1 MSRNFMKG
9 TSAVLTADKES
20 VFGTT
25 EEVTFFREGL
35 RIAGRLYTPHGFD
48 TAQTY
53 PGLVLH
59 AAVTMVKEQA
69 PRNYAW
75 LLAQQGFVVLTF
87 DYTSYGESDGQPRQN
102 ENVANKLADLK
113 QAVTYLRDVPYV
125 GSIGAVGLCT
135 SGANVAYLAA
145 QDDRISAAAAIIPW
159 MYEPALAEPFWGTA
173 ELARRRARAERAW
186 AAFNAGSSGTYDTT
200 QIFTNSDEIEG
211 FNRDNAEYFFDKW
224 RVGAAKNWRNE
235 VFWGAWPEWAD
246 TLDPISQAPNIT
258 MPFFV
263 FSSDDALLPAQ
274 ARKFFDALKTPDKQL
289 VWGYGYHFNFYDMF
303 PNMRQALDGLVPFMH
318 KHLKGL

>member
-1 MSRNFMKG
+1 MKG
-9 TSAVLTADKES
+9 TSVMLAAGKES
-20 VFGTT
+20 VFGTR
-25 EEVTFFREGL
+25 EEVTFSREGL

-69 PRNYAW
+69 SENYAW

-159 MYEPALAEPFWGTA
+159 MYEPALAEAFWGTA

-186 AAFNAGSSGTYDTT
+186 AAFNADSSGTYDST

-224 RVGAAKNWRNE
+224 RAGAEKNWRNE
-235 VFWGAWPEWAD
+235 VFWGAWPEWAY

-274 ARKFFDALKTPDKQL
+274 AR
-289 VWGYGYHFNFYDMF
+289 NSS
-303 PNMRQALDGLVPFMH
+303 MR
-318 KHLKGL
+318 